1 MPVLCHQAD
10 VLSEV
15 AQRKYD
21 EDLDIRLALFM
32 NLNVGEVSSN
42 HCLGRVI
49 LWGYL
54 SVCPLLITAV

>member
-15 AQRKYD
+15 AQRKYN

-32 NLNVGEVSSN
+32 NLNVAEVSSN
-42 HCLGRVI
+42 HF
-49 LWGYL
+49 
-54 SVCPLLITAV
+54 